1 MNIRILARLVVTIA
15 PGLIAGCGS
24 STPNAGLTN
33 PNPGSIIAEDKPAVR
48 SDLPVPDVNAGPE
61 KPLAEAV
68 GSPTGTPAAD
78 AAATKPP
85 PP

>member
-15 PGLIAGCGS
+15 PVAIAGCGS

-33 PNPGSIIAEDKPAVR
+33 PNPGSINAEDKPAVR
-48 SDLPVPDVNAGPE
+48 SDLPVPDVNAGSE

-68 GSPTGTPAAD
+68 GSATGTPAAD